1 MDINVQSFKSSD
13 SKLPVQKLFLLR
25 SPDIE
30 DIEKASLKDEVL
42 SLIKADDMTELYQ
55 TCSPKL
61 GWELDLSCVD
71 AMNAKHADELKN
83 LDDKIADAEEN
94 LGESERRR
102 RWLWDRRWRRWLV
115 LHTLRLGYFHL
126 DFALIS
132 RNIDKAK
139 NLFDEGGDWERKNR
153 LKVYE
158 GLY

>member
-1 MDINVQSFKSSD
+1 MQD

-94 LGESERRR
+94 LGESEVREA
-102 RWLWDRRWRRWLV
+102 LWRKR
-115 LHTLRLGYFHL
+115 YFTS
-126 DFALIS
+126 ASAI
-132 RNIDKAK
+132 REI
-139 NLFDEGGDWERKNR
+139 R
-153 LKVYE
+153 
-158 GLY
+158 